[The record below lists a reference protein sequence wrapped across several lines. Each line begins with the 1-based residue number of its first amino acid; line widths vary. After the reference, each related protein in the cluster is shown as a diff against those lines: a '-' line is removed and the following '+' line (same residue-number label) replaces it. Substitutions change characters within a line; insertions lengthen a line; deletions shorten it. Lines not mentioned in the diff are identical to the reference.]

1 MAGEQLFF
9 KKEALNT
16 VCMHGP
22 KSSYIIILLLVAYI
36 GNSQSFSIPGVSS
49 KYDSEETIEK
59 LVEVESIPLARMER
73 EKQTYKNQ
81 KRAWL
86 SLNQRMTAVRE
97 TAGNL
102 YGFQNPFNNRIAGS
116 SDESILTATADRTAV
131 EDEVSIQVKRVAG
144 ADRFISKSLPKDYK
158 APAGTYRF
166 RVGEEEIRVNFRG
179 GTLKELADAINSKA
193 GDLLEASVVSD
204 SKSTQVFLIESKKTG
219 ARNQLSFFDQAAT
232 FGEEAGIIERSLE
245 ASRSIQLKRYPEETL
260 TLNPVSEAKIP
271 LSPPHTM
278 KANMVLSLEVRVQ
291 RLPEEAYQEPTPPPG
306 PAIPSVGGIDFEGI
320 AVESARSRTV
330 LPPWE
335 PPEPLERVDD
345 PKILFVQE
353 GDSVTALPPLQ
364 DSEQFVSLQFEASQL
379 PPRIDSL
386 IARNRNTHRIVQIRN
401 IRIYDKT
408 ARGDYRAV
416 NPLSSAEDAVIVM
429 NGIEITRESNEIDDL
444 LPGVNITLHGSG
456 DQPVSLSV
464 ARDLESIKE
473 GLFNFIGYYNQ
484 LLMHVDILT
493 RQDEGV
499 LEAAVFL
506 DDDEKEQAEEDL
518 GLFRGNTTLMQLKS
532 RLQRIMMDP
541 HPTDGGQALSLL
553 AQIGI
558 STSGGQFQTS
568 GVVDRTRLRGYLQID
583 DDKLEESV
591 NRMGDWVKQLFGYD
605 SDNDLAIDSG
615 AAYQL
620 DNYLKAYVGIGGIVS
635 NRMAALD
642 NSIARKDREIERYN
656 EHLEDYE
663 AALRKKFGAMEG
675 ALNNL
680 EKSSQAIENL
690 NRRNE

>member
-1 MAGEQLFF
+1 
-9 KKEALNT
+9 
-16 VCMHGP
+16 MHGP
-22 KSSYIIILLLVAYI
+22 KSRCFIILLLVASI
-36 GNSQSFSIPGVSS
+36 GHSQGFSIPGVSS
-49 KYDSEETIEK
+49 KYDSGDTIEK
-59 LVEVESIPLARMER
+59 LVEAESIPLARMEQ
-73 EKQTYKNQ
+73 EKQTYRNQ

-86 SLNQRMTAVRE
+86 SLNQRMTAVRK

-102 YGFQNPFNNRIAGS
+102 YGFQNPFNNRIASS
-116 SDESILTATADRTAV
+116 SDKSILTATADRTAM
-131 EDEVSIQVKRVAG
+131 EDEVSIQVKIVAG
-144 ADRFISKSLPKDYK
+144 ADRFVSKSLPKDYK

-166 RVGEEEIRVNFRG
+166 RVGEEEIRINFRG
-179 GTLKELADAINSKA
+179 GTLKELADAINGKA
-193 GDLLEASVVSD
+193 GDFLEASVVSD
-204 SKSTQVFLIESKKTG
+204 SKTTQVFLIESKKTG
-219 ARNQLSFFDQAAT
+219 ARNSLILYDQAAA
-232 FGEEAGIIERSLE
+232 FAEEAGIIERSLE
-245 ASRSIQLKRYPEETL
+245 ASRSIQLSRHSVEGSEIRVSDETL

-271 LSPPHTM
+271 LRPPHTM

-320 AVESARSRTV
+320 GVESARSRTV
-330 LPPWE
+330 LPAWE
-335 PPEPLERVDD
+335 PPEPPERVDD
-345 PKILFVQE
+345 LKILFVQE

-364 DSEQFVSLQFEASQL
+364 DSEQFVPLQFEASQL

-386 IARNRNTHRIVQIRN
+386 IARNRNTHRIVEIRN

-456 DQPVSLSV
+456 DQPDYLSV
-464 ARDLESIKE
+464 SRDLESIKE

-484 LLMHVDILT
+484 LLMHIDILT
-493 RQDEGV
+493 RQDEGA

-541 HPTDGGQALSLL
+541 HPTDGGRALRLL

-558 STSGGQFQTS
+558 STSGGRFQTS
-568 GVVDRTRLRGYLQID
+568 GLVDRTRLRGYLQID
-583 DDKLEESV
+583 EDKLEESV
-591 NRMGDWVKQLFGYD
+591 NRMGDWIKQLFGYD

-615 AAYQL
+615 AAYQI
-620 DNYLKAYVGIGGIVS
+620 DKYLKAYVEVGGIVS
-635 NRMAALD
+635 SRMAVLD

-663 AALRKKFGAMEG
+663 AALRIKFGAMEG

-690 NRRNE
+690 NRRND

>member
-1 MAGEQLFF
+1 
-9 KKEALNT
+9 
-16 VCMHGP
+16 MHGP
-22 KSSYIIILLLVAYI
+22 NSRYFTILLLVASI
-36 GNSQSFSIPGVSS
+36 GHSQSFSIPGVTS
-49 KYDSEETIEK
+49 KYDSEDTIEK
-59 LVEVESIPLARMER
+59 LVEAESIPLARMEQ
-73 EKQTYKNQ
+73 EKQTYSDQ
-81 KRAWL
+81 KSAWL
-86 SLNQRMTAVRE
+86 SLNQRMTTVRD
-97 TAGNL
+97 TAENL
-102 YGFQNPFNNRIAGS
+102 YGFQNPFNNRIASS

-131 EDEVSIQVKRVAG
+131 EDEVSIQVKTVAS

-158 APAGTYRF
+158 APAGIYRF
-166 RVGEEEIRVNFRG
+166 RIGEEEIRINFRG

-193 GDLLEASVVSD
+193 EDLIEASVVSD
-204 SKSTQVFLIESKKTG
+204 SKTTQVFLIESKKTG
-219 ARNQLSFFDQAAT
+219 ARNQLSLHDQAAT
-232 FGEEAGIIERSLE
+232 FAEEAGIIERSLE
-245 ASRSIQLKRYPEETL
+245 ASRSIQLSQYTDETL

-291 RLPEEAYQEPTPPPG
+291 RLPEEAYQEPTPPSG

-320 AVESARSRTV
+320 GVESARSRTV

-335 PPEPLERVDD
+335 PPAVPERVDD

-364 DSEQFVSLQFEASQL
+364 DSEEFVSLQFEASQL

-386 IARNRNTHRIVQIRN
+386 IARNRNTHRIVEIRN

-456 DQPVSLSV
+456 DLPVSLSV

-484 LLMHVDILT
+484 LLMHIDILT
-493 RQDEGV
+493 RQDEEV
-499 LEAAVFL
+499 LAAAVFL
-506 DDDEKEQAEEDL
+506 DDDEEEQAEEDL
-518 GLFRGNTTLMQLKS
+518 GLFQGNTTLMQLKS

-541 HPTDGGQALSLL
+541 HPTDGGRSLSLL

-558 STSGGQFQTS
+558 STSGGQIQTS
-568 GVVDRTRLRGYLQID
+568 GVVDRNRLRGYLQID
-583 DDKLEESV
+583 EEKLEESV

-615 AAYQL
+615 AAYQV
-620 DNYLKAYVGIGGIVS
+620 DTYLKAYVEIGGIVS
-635 NRMAALD
+635 NRTAALD

-656 EHLEDYE
+656 EHLADYE
-663 AALRKKFGAMEG
+663 AGLRRKFGAMEG
-675 ALNNL
+675 ALDNL

>member
-1 MAGEQLFF
+1 
-9 KKEALNT
+9 
-16 VCMHGP
+16 MHDP
-22 KSSYIIILLLVAYI
+22 KSRYFIILLLVASI
-36 GNSQSFSIPGVSS
+36 GHSQSFSIPGSSS
-49 KYDSEETIEK
+49 KYDSEDTIKK
-59 LVEVESIPLARMER
+59 LVEAESIPLARMEQ
-73 EKQTYKNQ
+73 EKQTYRNQ

-86 SLNQRMTAVRE
+86 SLNQRMTTVRE
-97 TAGNL
+97 SAENL
-102 YGFQNPFNNRIAGS
+102 YGFQNPFNNRIASS
-116 SDESILTATADRTAV
+116 SDENILTATADRTAV
-131 EDEVSIQVKRVAG
+131 EDEVSIQVKKVAG

-166 RVGEEEIRVNFRG
+166 RVGEEEIRIDFRG

-193 GDLLEASVVSD
+193 GDLLEASVISD
-204 SKSTQVFLIESKKTG
+204 SKTTQVFLIESKRTG
-219 ARNQLSFFDQAAT
+219 SRNSLILYEKAAA
-232 FGEEAGIIERSLE
+232 FAEEAGIIERSLE
-245 ASRSIQLKRYPEETL
+245 ASRSIQLSQSSVEGREFTVSDGTL

-271 LSPPHTM
+271 LRPPHTM

-291 RLPEEAYQEPTPPPG
+291 KLPEEAYQEPTPPPG
-306 PAIPSVGGIDFEGI
+306 PAIPSVGGIEFEGI
-320 AVESARSRTV
+320 GVESARSRTV

-335 PPEPLERVDD
+335 PPEPPVRVDD

-353 GDSVTALPPLQ
+353 GDSIIALPPLQ
-364 DSEQFVSLQFEASQL
+364 DSEEFVPLQFEASQL

-386 IARNRNTHRIVQIRN
+386 IARNRNTHRIVEIRN

-408 ARGDYRAV
+408 ARGEYRAV

-429 NGIEITRESNEIDDL
+429 NGIEITRENNEIDDL

-456 DQPVSLSV
+456 DLPVSLSV

-493 RQDEGV
+493 RQDEEV

-506 DDDEKEQAEEDL
+506 DDDEKKQAEEDL
-518 GLFRGNTTLMQLKS
+518 GLFQGNTTLMQLKS

-541 HPTDGGQALSLL
+541 HPTDGNLRLL

-583 DDKLEESV
+583 EDKLEESV

-615 AAYQL
+615 AAYQV
-620 DNYLKAYVGIGGIVS
+620 DNYLKAYVEIGGIVS

-663 AALRKKFGAMEG
+663 ASLRRKFGAMEG
-675 ALNNL
+675 ALDNL

-690 NRRNE
+690 NKRNE

>member
-1 MAGEQLFF
+1 L
-9 KKEALNT
+9 KEALNT

-22 KSSYIIILLLVAYI
+22 KSSYFIIILLLLVASV

-59 LVEVESIPLARMER
+59 LLEAESIPLARMER
-73 EKQTYKNQ
+73 EKQTYKSQ

-131 EDEVSIQVKRVAG
+131 EDEVSILVKRVAG
-144 ADRFISKSLPKDYK
+144 ADRFISGSLPKDYK

-166 RVGEEEIRVNFRG
+166 RVGEEEISVNFRG
-179 GTLKELADAINSKA
+179 GTLKELAGAINRKA
-193 GDLLEASVVSD
+193 GELLEASVVSD
-204 SKSTQVFLIESKKTG
+204 SKTTQVFLIESKKTG
-219 ARNQLSFFDQAAT
+219 AGNGLSFFDQAAA

-245 ASRSIQLKRYPEETL
+245 ASRSIQLSRYPEETL
-260 TLNPVSEAKIP
+260 TLEPVSEAKIP
-271 LSPPHTM
+271 LVPPHTM
-278 KANMVLSLEVRVQ
+278 KANMALSLEARVR
-291 RLPEEAYQEPTPPPG
+291 RLPEEVYQEPTPPPG
-306 PAIPSVGGIDFEGI
+306 PAIPPVGGIDFEGI
-320 AVESARSRTV
+320 SVESARSRTL

-335 PPEPLERVDD
+335 PPEPPERVDD
-345 PKILFVQE
+345 LKILFVQE
-353 GDSVTALPPLQ
+353 GDSLTALPPLQ
-364 DSEQFVSLQFEASQL
+364 DTEQFVSLQFEASQL

-386 IARNRNTHRIVQIRN
+386 IVRNRNTHRIVEIRN

-408 ARGDYRAV
+408 ARGEYRVV
-416 NPLSSAEDAVIVM
+416 NPLSTAEDAVIVM
-429 NGIEITRESNEIDDL
+429 NGIEISRESNEIDDL
-444 LPGVNITLHGSG
+444 LPGVNITLHGPG

-473 GLFNFIGYYNQ
+473 GLFSFIGYYNQ
-484 LLMHVDILT
+484 LLMHIDILT
-493 RQDEGV
+493 RHDEGI
-499 LEAAVFL
+499 LEGAVFL

-518 GLFRGNTTLMQLKS
+518 GLLRGNTTLMQLKS
-532 RLQRIMMDP
+532 RLQRIMMNP
-541 HPTDGGQALSLL
+541 HPTGGGQALSLL

-568 GVVDRTRLRGYLQID
+568 GLVDRTRLRGYLQID
-583 DDKLEESV
+583 EDKLEESV
-591 NRMGDWVKQLFGYD
+591 NRMGDWVKQLFGFD

-615 AAYQL
+615 AAYQI
-620 DNYLKAYVGIGGIVS
+620 DNYLKAYVETGGIVS
-635 NRMAALD
+635 NRMAALE
-642 NSIARKDREIERYN
+642 NSITRKDREIERYN

-663 AALRKKFGAMEG
+663 ATLRRKFGAMEG
-675 ALNNL
+675 ALDNF

>member
-1 MAGEQLFF
+1 MY
-9 KKEALNT
+9 
-16 VCMHGP
+16 GP
-22 KSSYIIILLLVAYI
+22 KSRHFIILLLVASI
-36 GNSQSFSIPGVSS
+36 GYSQSFSIPGVSS
-49 KYDSEETIEK
+49 KYDSEDTIEK
-59 LVEVESIPLARMER
+59 LVEAESIPLARMEQ

-86 SLNQRMTAVRE
+86 NLSQRMATVRE
-97 TAGNL
+97 TAENL
-102 YGFQNPFNNRIAGS
+102 YGFQNPFNNRIASS

-131 EDEVSIQVKRVAG
+131 ENKVSIQVKRVAS

-166 RVGEEEIRVNFRG
+166 RVGEEEIKISFRG
-179 GTLKELADAINSKA
+179 GTLKELAEAINTKA

-204 SKSTQVFLIESKKTG
+204 SKTTQVFLIEGKKTG
-219 ARNQLSFFDQAAT
+219 ARNQLSLHDQAAT
-232 FGEEAGIIERSLE
+232 FAEETGIIERSLE
-245 ASRSIQLKRYPEETL
+245 ASRSIRLSQYSVEGSEITVADETL

-271 LSPPHTM
+271 LRPPHTM

-306 PAIPSVGGIDFEGI
+306 PGIPSVGGIDFQGI
-320 AVESARSRTV
+320 GVESARSRTV
-330 LPPWE
+330 LPAWE
-335 PPEPLERVDD
+335 APQPPERVDD
-345 PKILFVQE
+345 PKILFVQD
-353 GDSVTALPPLQ
+353 GDSLTALPALQ
-364 DSEQFVSLQFEASQL
+364 DSEEFVPLQFEASQL
-379 PPRIDSL
+379 PPRIDVL
-386 IARNRNTHRIVQIRN
+386 IARNRNTHRIVEIRN

-408 ARGDYRAV
+408 ARGDFRAV

-444 LPGVNITLHGSG
+444 LPGVNITVHGSG

-484 LLMHVDILT
+484 LLMHIDILT
-493 RQDEGV
+493 RQDEEV

-518 GLFRGNTTLMQLKS
+518 GLFQGNTTLMQLKS

-541 HPTDGGQALSLL
+541 HPTDGGRSLSLL
-553 AQIGI
+553 AQVGI
-558 STSGGQFQTS
+558 STAGGQFQTS

-591 NRMGDWVKQLFGYD
+591 DRMGDWVKQLFGYD

-615 AAYQL
+615 AAYQV
-620 DNYLKAYVGIGGIVS
+620 DNYLKAYVEIGGIVS
-635 NRMAALD
+635 NRTAALD
-642 NSIARKDREIERYN
+642 NSITRKDREIERYN
-656 EHLEDYE
+656 KHLEDYE
-663 AALRKKFGAMEG
+663 ASLRRKFGAMEG
-675 ALNNL
+675 ALDNL
-680 EKSSQAIENL
+680 EKSSQAIDNL

>member
-1 MAGEQLFF
+1 
-9 KKEALNT
+9 
-16 VCMHGP
+16 MHGP
-22 KSSYIIILLLVAYI
+22 KSRYFIILLLVASI
-36 GNSQSFSIPGVSS
+36 GHSQSFSIPGSSS
-49 KYDSEETIEK
+49 KYNSEDTIKK
-59 LVEVESIPLARMER
+59 LVEAESIPLARMEQ
-73 EKQTYKNQ
+73 EKQTYRNQ

-86 SLNQRMTAVRE
+86 SLNQRMTTVRE
-97 TAGNL
+97 SAENL
-102 YGFQNPFNNRIAGS
+102 YGFQNPFNNRIASS
-116 SDESILTATADRTAV
+116 SDENILTATADRTAV
-131 EDEVSIQVKRVAG
+131 EDEVSIQVKKVAG

-166 RVGEEEIRVNFRG
+166 RVGEEEIRIDFRG

-204 SKSTQVFLIESKKTG
+204 SKTTQVFLIESKRTG
-219 ARNQLSFFDQAAT
+219 SRNSLILYEKAAA
-232 FGEEAGIIERSLE
+232 FAEEAGIIERSLE
-245 ASRSIQLKRYPEETL
+245 ASRSIQLSQSSVEGREFTVSDGTL

-271 LSPPHTM
+271 LRPPHTM

-291 RLPEEAYQEPTPPPG
+291 KLPEEAYQEPTPPPG
-306 PAIPSVGGIDFEGI
+306 PAIPSVGGIEFEGI
-320 AVESARSRTV
+320 GVESARSRTV

-335 PPEPLERVDD
+335 PPEPPVRVDD

-353 GDSVTALPPLQ
+353 GDSIIALPPLQ
-364 DSEQFVSLQFEASQL
+364 DSEEFVPLQFEASQL

-386 IARNRNTHRIVQIRN
+386 IARNRNTHRIVEIRN

-408 ARGDYRAV
+408 ARGEYRAV

-429 NGIEITRESNEIDDL
+429 NGIEITRENNEIDDL

-456 DQPVSLSV
+456 DLPVSLSV

-493 RQDEGV
+493 RQDEEV

-506 DDDEKEQAEEDL
+506 DDDEKKQAEEDL
-518 GLFRGNTTLMQLKS
+518 GLFQGNTTLMQLKS

-541 HPTDGGQALSLL
+541 HPTDGNLRLL

-583 DDKLEESV
+583 EDKLEESV

-605 SDNDLAIDSG
+605 SDNDLAMDSG
-615 AAYQL
+615 AAYQV
-620 DNYLKAYVGIGGIVS
+620 DNYLKAYVEIGGIVS

-663 AALRKKFGAMEG
+663 ASLRRKFGAMEG
-675 ALNNL
+675 ALDNL

-690 NRRNE
+690 NKRNE

>member
-1 MAGEQLFF
+1 
-9 KKEALNT
+9 
-16 VCMHGP
+16 MHGP
-22 KSSYIIILLLVAYI
+22 KSRCFIILLLVASI
-36 GNSQSFSIPGVSS
+36 GHSQGFSIPGVSS
-49 KYDSEETIEK
+49 KYDSGDTIEK
-59 LVEVESIPLARMER
+59 LVEAESIRLARMEQER
-73 EKQTYKNQ
+73 QTYRNQ

-86 SLNQRMTAVRE
+86 SLNQRMTAVRK

-102 YGFQNPFNNRIAGS
+102 YGFQNPFNNRIASS
-116 SDESILTATADRTAV
+116 SDKSILTATADRTAM
-131 EDEVSIQVKRVAG
+131 EDEVSIQVKIVAG
-144 ADRFISKSLPKDYK
+144 ADRFVSKSLPKDYK

-166 RVGEEEIRVNFRG
+166 RVGEEEIRINFRG
-179 GTLKELADAINSKA
+179 GTLKELADAINGKA
-193 GDLLEASVVSD
+193 GDFLEASVVSD
-204 SKSTQVFLIESKKTG
+204 SKTTQVFLIESKKTG
-219 ARNQLSFFDQAAT
+219 ARNSLILYDQAAA
-232 FGEEAGIIERSLE
+232 FAEEAGIIERSLE
-245 ASRSIQLKRYPEETL
+245 ASRSIQLSRHSVEGSEIRVSDETL

-271 LSPPHTM
+271 LRPPHTM

-320 AVESARSRTV
+320 GVESARSRTV
-330 LPPWE
+330 LPAWE
-335 PPEPLERVDD
+335 PPEPPERVDD
-345 PKILFVQE
+345 LKILFVQE

-364 DSEQFVSLQFEASQL
+364 DSEQFVPLQFEASQL

-386 IARNRNTHRIVQIRN
+386 IARNRNTHRIVEIRN

-464 ARDLESIKE
+464 SRDLESIKE

-484 LLMHVDILT
+484 LLMHIDILT
-493 RQDEGV
+493 RQDEGA

-541 HPTDGGQALSLL
+541 HPTDGGRALSLL

-558 STSGGQFQTS
+558 STSGGRFQTS
-568 GVVDRTRLRGYLQID
+568 GLVDRTRLRGYLQID
-583 DDKLEESV
+583 EDKLEESV
-591 NRMGDWVKQLFGYD
+591 NRMGDWIKQLFGYD

-615 AAYQL
+615 AAYQI
-620 DNYLKAYVGIGGIVS
+620 DKYLKAYVEVGGIVS
-635 NRMAALD
+635 SRMAVLD

-663 AALRKKFGAMEG
+663 AALRIKFGAMEG

-690 NRRNE
+690 NRRND

>member
-1 MAGEQLFF
+1 
-9 KKEALNT
+9 
-16 VCMHGP
+16 MHGP
-22 KSSYIIILLLVAYI
+22 KSRCFIILLLVASI
-36 GNSQSFSIPGVSS
+36 GHSQGFSIPGVSS
-49 KYDSEETIEK
+49 KYDSGDTIEK
-59 LVEVESIPLARMER
+59 LVEAESIPLARMEQ
-73 EKQTYKNQ
+73 EKQTYRNQ

-86 SLNQRMTAVRE
+86 SLNQRMTAVRK

-102 YGFQNPFNNRIAGS
+102 YGFQNPFNNRIASS
-116 SDESILTATADRTAV
+116 SDKSILTATADRTAM
-131 EDEVSIQVKRVAG
+131 EDEVSIQVKIVAG
-144 ADRFISKSLPKDYK
+144 ADRFVSKSLPKDYK

-166 RVGEEEIRVNFRG
+166 RVGEEEIRINFRG
-179 GTLKELADAINSKA
+179 GTLKELADAINGKA
-193 GDLLEASVVSD
+193 GDFLEASVVSD
-204 SKSTQVFLIESKKTG
+204 SKTTQVFLIESKKTG
-219 ARNQLSFFDQAAT
+219 ARNSLILYDQAAA
-232 FGEEAGIIERSLE
+232 FAEEAGIIERSLE
-245 ASRSIQLKRYPEETL
+245 ASRSIQLSRHSVEGSEITVSDETL

-271 LSPPHTM
+271 LRPPHTM

-320 AVESARSRTV
+320 GVESARSRTV
-330 LPPWE
+330 LPAWE
-335 PPEPLERVDD
+335 PPEPPERVDD
-345 PKILFVQE
+345 LKILFVQE

-364 DSEQFVSLQFEASQL
+364 DSEQFVPLQFEASQL

-386 IARNRNTHRIVQIRN
+386 IARNRNTHRIVEIRN

-456 DQPVSLSV
+456 DQPISLSV
-464 ARDLESIKE
+464 SRDLESIKE

-484 LLMHVDILT
+484 LLMHIDILT
-493 RQDEGV
+493 RQDEGA

-541 HPTDGGQALSLL
+541 HPTDGGRALRLL

-558 STSGGQFQTS
+558 STSGGRFQTS
-568 GVVDRTRLRGYLQID
+568 GLVDRTRLRGYLQID
-583 DDKLEESV
+583 EDKLEESV
-591 NRMGDWVKQLFGYD
+591 NRMGDWIKQLFGYD

-615 AAYQL
+615 AAYQI
-620 DNYLKAYVGIGGIVS
+620 DKYLKAYVEVGGIVS
-635 NRMAALD
+635 SRMAVLD

-663 AALRKKFGAMEG
+663 TALRIKFGAMEG

-690 NRRNE
+690 NRRND

>member
-1 MAGEQLFF
+1 
-9 KKEALNT
+9 
-16 VCMHGP
+16 MHGP
-22 KSSYIIILLLVAYI
+22 KSRCFIILLLVASI
-36 GNSQSFSIPGVSS
+36 GHSQGFSIPGVSS
-49 KYDSEETIEK
+49 KYDSGDTIEK
-59 LVEVESIPLARMER
+59 LVEAESIPLARMEQ
-73 EKQTYKNQ
+73 EKQTYRNQ

-86 SLNQRMTAVRE
+86 SLNQRMTAVRK

-102 YGFQNPFNNRIAGS
+102 YGFQNPFNNRIASS
-116 SDESILTATADRTAV
+116 SDKSILTATADRTAM
-131 EDEVSIQVKRVAG
+131 EDEVSIQVKIVAG
-144 ADRFISKSLPKDYK
+144 ADRFVSKSLPKDYK

-166 RVGEEEIRVNFRG
+166 RVGEEEIRINFRG
-179 GTLKELADAINSKA
+179 GTLKELADAINGKA
-193 GDLLEASVVSD
+193 GDFLEASVVSD
-204 SKSTQVFLIESKKTG
+204 SKTTQVFLIESKKTG
-219 ARNQLSFFDQAAT
+219 ARNSLILYDQAAA
-232 FGEEAGIIERSLE
+232 FAEEAGIIERSLE
-245 ASRSIQLKRYPEETL
+245 ASRSIQLSRHSVEGSEITVSDETL

-271 LSPPHTM
+271 LRPPHTM

-320 AVESARSRTV
+320 GVESARSRTV
-330 LPPWE
+330 LPAWE
-335 PPEPLERVDD
+335 PPEPPERVDD
-345 PKILFVQE
+345 LKILFVQE

-364 DSEQFVSLQFEASQL
+364 DSEQFVPLQFEASQL

-386 IARNRNTHRIVQIRN
+386 IARNRNTHRIVEIRN

-464 ARDLESIKE
+464 SRDLESIKE

-484 LLMHVDILT
+484 LLMHIDILT
-493 RQDEGV
+493 RQDEGA

-541 HPTDGGQALSLL
+541 HPTDGGRALRLL

-558 STSGGQFQTS
+558 STSGGRFQTS
-568 GVVDRTRLRGYLQID
+568 GLVDRTRLRGYLQID
-583 DDKLEESV
+583 EDKLEESV
-591 NRMGDWVKQLFGYD
+591 NRMGDWIKQLFGYD

-615 AAYQL
+615 AAYQI
-620 DNYLKAYVGIGGIVS
+620 DKYLKAYVEVGGIVS
-635 NRMAALD
+635 SRMAVLD

-663 AALRKKFGAMEG
+663 AALRIKFGAMEG

-690 NRRNE
+690 NRRND

>member
-1 MAGEQLFF
+1 
-9 KKEALNT
+9 
-16 VCMHGP
+16 MHGP
-22 KSSYIIILLLVAYI
+22 KSRCFIILLLVASI
-36 GNSQSFSIPGVSS
+36 GHSQGFSIPGVSS
-49 KYDSEETIEK
+49 KYDSGDTIEK
-59 LVEVESIPLARMER
+59 LVEAESIPLARMEQ
-73 EKQTYKNQ
+73 EKQTYRNQ

-86 SLNQRMTAVRE
+86 SLNQRMTAVRK

-102 YGFQNPFNNRIAGS
+102 YGFQNPFNNRIASS
-116 SDESILTATADRTAV
+116 SDKSILTATADRTAM
-131 EDEVSIQVKRVAG
+131 EDEVSIQVKIVAG
-144 ADRFISKSLPKDYK
+144 ADRFVSKSLPKDYK

-166 RVGEEEIRVNFRG
+166 RVGEEEIRINFRG
-179 GTLKELADAINSKA
+179 GTLKELADAINGKA
-193 GDLLEASVVSD
+193 GDFLEASVVSD
-204 SKSTQVFLIESKKTG
+204 SKTTQVFLIESKKTG
-219 ARNQLSFFDQAAT
+219 ARNSLILYDQAAA
-232 FGEEAGIIERSLE
+232 FAEEAGIIERSLE
-245 ASRSIQLKRYPEETL
+245 ASRSIQLSRHSVEGSEITVSDETL

-271 LSPPHTM
+271 LRPPHTM

-320 AVESARSRTV
+320 GVESARSRTV
-330 LPPWE
+330 LPAWE
-335 PPEPLERVDD
+335 PPEPPERVDD
-345 PKILFVQE
+345 LKILFVQE

-364 DSEQFVSLQFEASQL
+364 DSEQFVPLQFEASQL

-386 IARNRNTHRIVQIRN
+386 IARNRNTHRIVEIRN

-456 DQPVSLSV
+456 DQPISLSV
-464 ARDLESIKE
+464 SRDLESIKE

-484 LLMHVDILT
+484 LLMHIDILT
-493 RQDEGV
+493 RQDDGA

-541 HPTDGGQALSLL
+541 HPTDGGRALRLL

-558 STSGGQFQTS
+558 STSGGRFQTS
-568 GVVDRTRLRGYLQID
+568 GLVDRTRLRGYLQID
-583 DDKLEESV
+583 EDKLEESV
-591 NRMGDWVKQLFGYD
+591 NRMGDWIKQLFGYD

-615 AAYQL
+615 AAYQI
-620 DNYLKAYVGIGGIVS
+620 DKYLKAYVEVGGIVS
-635 NRMAALD
+635 SRMAVLD

-663 AALRKKFGAMEG
+663 AALRIKFGAMEG

-690 NRRNE
+690 NRRND

>member
-1 MAGEQLFF
+1 
-9 KKEALNT
+9 
-16 VCMHGP
+16 MHGP
-22 KSSYIIILLLVAYI
+22 KSRYFIILLLVASI
-36 GNSQSFSIPGVSS
+36 GHSQSFSIPGSSS
-49 KYDSEETIEK
+49 KYDSEDTIKK
-59 LVEVESIPLARMER
+59 LVEAESIPLARMEQ
-73 EKQTYKNQ
+73 EKQTYRNQ

-86 SLNQRMTAVRE
+86 SLNQRMTTVRE
-97 TAGNL
+97 SAENL
-102 YGFQNPFNNRIAGS
+102 YGFQNPFNNRIASS
-116 SDESILTATADRTAV
+116 SDENILTATADRTAV
-131 EDEVSIQVKRVAG
+131 EDEVSIQVKKVAG

-166 RVGEEEIRVNFRG
+166 RVGEEEIRIDFRG

-204 SKSTQVFLIESKKTG
+204 SKTTQVFLIESKRTG
-219 ARNQLSFFDQAAT
+219 SRNSLILYEKAAA
-232 FGEEAGIIERSLE
+232 FAEEAGIIERSLE
-245 ASRSIQLKRYPEETL
+245 ASRSIQLSQSSVEGREFTVSDGTL

-271 LSPPHTM
+271 LRPPHTM

-291 RLPEEAYQEPTPPPG
+291 KLPEEAYQEPTPPPG
-306 PAIPSVGGIDFEGI
+306 PAIPSVGGIEFEGI
-320 AVESARSRTV
+320 GVESARSRTV

-335 PPEPLERVDD
+335 PPEPPVRVDD

-353 GDSVTALPPLQ
+353 GDSIIALPPLQ
-364 DSEQFVSLQFEASQL
+364 DSEEFVPLQFEASQL

-386 IARNRNTHRIVQIRN
+386 IARNRNTHRIVEIRN

-408 ARGDYRAV
+408 ARGEYRAV

-429 NGIEITRESNEIDDL
+429 NGIEITRENNEIDDL

-456 DQPVSLSV
+456 DLPVSLSV

-493 RQDEGV
+493 RQDEEV

-506 DDDEKEQAEEDL
+506 DDDEKKQAEEDL
-518 GLFRGNTTLMQLKS
+518 GLFQGNTTLMQLKS

-541 HPTDGGQALSLL
+541 HPTDGNLRLL

-583 DDKLEESV
+583 EDKLEESV

-615 AAYQL
+615 AAYQV
-620 DNYLKAYVGIGGIVS
+620 DNYLKAYVEIGGIVS

-663 AALRKKFGAMEG
+663 ASLRRKFGVMEG
-675 ALNNL
+675 ALDNL

-690 NRRNE
+690 NKRNE

>member
-1 MAGEQLFF
+1 
-9 KKEALNT
+9 
-16 VCMHGP
+16 MHGP
-22 KSSYIIILLLVAYI
+22 KSRYFIILLLAASI
-36 GNSQSFSIPGVSS
+36 AHSQSFSIPGVSS
-49 KYDSEETIEK
+49 KYDSEDTIEK
-59 LVEVESIPLARMER
+59 LVEAESIPLARMEQ
-73 EKQTYKNQ
+73 EKQTYRNQ

-102 YGFQNPFNNRIAGS
+102 YGFQNPFNNRIAS
-116 SDESILTATADRTAV
+116 STDESILTATADRTAG

-166 RVGEEEIRVNFRG
+166 RVGEEEIRINFRG

-204 SKSTQVFLIESKKTG
+204 SKTTQVFLIESKKTG
-219 ARNQLSFFDQAAT
+219 ARNSLILYDQAAA

-245 ASRSIQLKRYPEETL
+245 ASRSIQLSPVGDDTL
-260 TLNPVSEAKIP
+260 ILNPVSEAKIP
-271 LSPPHTM
+271 LRPPHTM

-320 AVESARSRTV
+320 GVESARSRTV
-330 LPPWE
+330 LPAWESPE
-335 PPEPLERVDD
+335 PPERVDD
-345 PKILFVQE
+345 LKILFIQE

-364 DSEQFVSLQFEASQL
+364 DSEQFVPLQFEASQL

-386 IARNRNTHRIVQIRN
+386 IARNRNTHRIVEIRN

-484 LLMHVDILT
+484 LLMHLDILT

-506 DDDEKEQAEEDL
+506 DDDEKEQAEENL

-541 HPTDGGQALSLL
+541 HPTDGGRALSLL

-568 GVVDRTRLRGYLQID
+568 GVVDRNRLRGYLQID
-583 DDKLEESV
+583 EDKLEESV

-620 DNYLKAYVGIGGIVS
+620 DNYLKAYVEIGGIVS

-663 AALRKKFGAMEG
+663 AALRRKFGAMEG

-680 EKSSQAIENL
+680 EKSSQAIENF
-690 NRRNE
+690 NRRND